1 LKSVLCDLGLAQ
13 VLDDALKK
21 EDAKMLAELVS
32 AGEPE
37 DKDELDF

>member
-1 LKSVLCDLGLAQ
+1 VHAFYSKLQDKYAN
-13 VLDDALKK
+13 ALKK
-21 EDAKMLAELVS
+21 EDAKMPAELVS